1 MRVSDTIWK
10 HEMKWDFVFDEFD
23 LNEKTPRKNIR
34 IYTEIQDQNH
44 KKKSKHMDVF
54 GKKFIILM
62 SNQA

>member
-10 HEMKWDFVFDEFD
+10 HEMRFCFRRIWF
-23 LNEKTPRKNIR
+23 NQKTPRKNIR
-34 IYTEIQDQNH
+34 IYAEIQDQKH
-44 KKKSKHMDVF
+44 KKESKHIAVF